1 MSGPSTPSMQVRLVR
16 LRLRYQLGEAIR
28 DIVLLASD
36 LDEAIEYV
44 AVPEVDLALFKI
56 LFRSELQQL

>member
-1 MSGPSTPSMQVRLVR
+1 MSGPSTSTPSMQVR

-56 LFRSELQQL
+56 LFRLELQQL